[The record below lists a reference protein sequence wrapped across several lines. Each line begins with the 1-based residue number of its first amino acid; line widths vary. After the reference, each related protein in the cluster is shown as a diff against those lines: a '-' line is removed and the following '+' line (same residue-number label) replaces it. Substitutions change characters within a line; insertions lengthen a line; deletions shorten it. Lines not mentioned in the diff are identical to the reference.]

1 MSHAIGVD
9 LGTTNAKVALVRD
22 DGSLVAS
29 ATRTIATRRA
39 AEVAEQDAHEIWDAV
54 TSAIREVTAADP
66 GAAADVVTLAVCSQ
80 YSSIVPV
87 DDSSIP
93 VAPMALWQDRR
104 GTDHSWDILGADE
117 GNFMLWVERHGI
129 PPVGNGLS
137 LAHIMHF
144 EHDRPE
150 VRSATATYLEP
161 MDYVNARLTGRRCAT
176 QVTMLTSQ
184 LCDNRTL
191 GVTSYDPDLVARSG
205 VDPSRLP
212 ELIGLADT
220 VGTLLPEVAGELGLR
235 AEVTVQ
241 AGLSD
246 TIADVV
252 ATGALASGRAGLAIG
267 TTSVLVDRA
276 DAHAVDLDHEV
287 LAMPSPFG
295 THLVWA
301 ENGIGGRAIEFVL
314 DGLFHTAD
322 GLGDHR
328 IDDPF
333 ARLDDVLASVPAG
346 ANGVMFLPWL
356 NGSLSPSAD
365 AAMRGGFLNLGLET
379 TRTDLV
385 RAAAEGVGHNL
396 AWLLPHVE
404 RFTGHR
410 IDDLAFVGGAARS
423 GAWCQIL
430 ADVLDRPVSPLVEPD
445 RAIAR
450 ATGLFALARHGVLD
464 DADLDALVNLARTYE
479 PDPVNQRALAGVTE
493 QFVAAFEALKPVYQ
507 ALNP

>member
-22 DGSLVAS
+22 DGELVAS
-29 ATRTIATRRA
+29 ATRTIATSRA
-39 AEVAEQDAHEIWDAV
+39 GEVAEQDANEIWDAV
-54 TSAIREVTAADP
+54 TSAIREVTSSAP
-66 GAAADVVTLAVCSQ
+66 NAAADVVTLAVCSQ

-87 DDSSIP
+87 DASSKP

-104 GTDHSWDILGADE
+104 GTDHCWEVLGADPD
-117 GNFMLWVERHGI
+117 NFMLWVERHGI

-137 LAHIMHF
+137 LGHLLHF
-144 EHDRPE
+144 ERDRPDVHE
-150 VRSATATYLEP
+150 RTAAYLEP
-161 MDYVNARLTGRRCAT
+161 MDYVNARLTGRQCAT

-191 GVTSYDPDLVARSG
+191 GVTSYDAELVTRSG

-212 ELIGLADT
+212 ELIGFDDT
-220 VGTLLPEVAGELGLR
+220 VGTLMAAVASDLGLS
-235 AEVTVQ
+235 ADVTVQ

-252 ATGALASGRAGLAIG
+252 ATGALQPGRAGLAIG
-267 TTSVLVDRA
+267 TTSVLVDRV
-276 DAHAVDLDHEV
+276 DGQGVDLDHEV

-301 ENGIGGRAIEFVL
+301 ENGIGGRALEFVL
-314 DGLFHTAD
+314 DGLFQSAD
-322 GLGDHR
+322 ELGDHR
-328 IDDPF
+328 ADDPF
-333 ARLDDVLASVPAG
+333 AQLDAILSSVPAG
-346 ANGVMFLPWL
+346 ANGVLFLPWL

-365 AAMRGGFLNLGLET
+365 AAVRGGFLNLGLET

-404 RFTGHR
+404 RFTGNR
-410 IDDLAFVGGAARS
+410 VDEITFVGGAARS

-430 ADVLDRPVSPLVEPD
+430 ADVLDRPVSPLNDPD

-450 ATGLFALARHGVLD
+450 ATALFGLAQHGVLD
-464 DADLDALVNLARTYE
+464 AAALDALVRIARTYE
-479 PDPVNQRALAGVTE
+479 PDAANQSALAGVTE
-493 QFVAAFEALKPVYQ
+493 QFIAAFEALKPVYQ